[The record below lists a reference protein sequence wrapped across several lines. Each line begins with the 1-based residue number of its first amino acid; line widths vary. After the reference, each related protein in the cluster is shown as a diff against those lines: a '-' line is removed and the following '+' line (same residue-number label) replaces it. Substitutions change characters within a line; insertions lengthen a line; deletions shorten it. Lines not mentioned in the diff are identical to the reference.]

1 MANDEH
7 NLELIMGGSGH
18 GLQVS
23 SIKRDA
29 MSIIP
34 GMTSGRLLCLE
45 FVQPHRVVVIAD
57 EYSNDTT
64 QDLNLSFS
72 SALGDFAASIVTNT
86 TGLRV
91 TMTPK
96 VLTIHAPDS
105 LDQHSGVIDIYE
117 AISDG

>member
-1 MANDEH
+1 MTNDEH
-7 NLELIMGGSGH
+7 NLELIMGGSEH
-18 GLQVS
+18 DLQVLPL
-23 SIKRDA
+23 KRDA

-34 GMTSGRLLCLE
+34 GTTSGRLLCLE
-45 FVQPHRVVVIAD
+45 FVEPHRIVVIAD

-64 QDLNLSFS
+64 QDLILSFS
-72 SALGDFAASIVTNT
+72 SALGYFAASIATNT

-91 TMTPK
+91 TLTPK
-96 VLTIHAPDS
+96 DLTIHAPNS